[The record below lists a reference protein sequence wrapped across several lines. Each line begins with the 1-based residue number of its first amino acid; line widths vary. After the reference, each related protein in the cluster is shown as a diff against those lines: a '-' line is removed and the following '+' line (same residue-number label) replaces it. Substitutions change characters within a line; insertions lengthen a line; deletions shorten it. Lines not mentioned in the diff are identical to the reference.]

1 MVLNKI
7 IDEILKKSNNMRDP
21 VFRGQADEN
30 WPLES
35 AAVRRLKQ
43 NKGEDID
50 LSSEVES
57 YEANN
62 LYHPYRTIGDEN
74 QGKHQVL
81 SLLQHHGAATNYL
94 DFSCNA
100 LTALWF
106 ACSNTSN
113 ETKNRNGKLFIIDI
127 GPPHPW
133 ANEDEWIGEEEST
146 MENEGEEESTMENEG
161 RTGEAGY
168 LYLYRYP
175 NQNLSTRIVS
185 QQSIFLK
192 GFPNIPEK
200 ITTQISIDGKDKES
214 IHKELKQIGISEK
227 ILFPDLSG
235 FALQN
240 GPDKPL

>member
-7 IDEILKKSNNMRDP
+7 IDEILKKSDNMSDP

-43 NKGEDID
+43 SKVEAID
-50 LSSEVES
+50 LPNEVES
-57 YEANN
+57 YETNN
-62 LYHPYRTIGDEN
+62 LYYPYRAIGDEN

-106 ACSNTSN
+106 ACSNTPN
-113 ETKNRNGKLFIIDI
+113 ETKNHNGKLFIIDI
-127 GPPHPW
+127 GAPNPW
-133 ANEDEWIGEEEST
+133 ANEDGLIEEEEEST
-146 MENEGEEESTMENEG
+146 MENEGKPG
-161 RTGEAGY
+161 GTG
-168 LYLYRYP
+168 YLYRYP

-200 ITTQISIDGKDKES
+200 LTTQISINGKDKES
-214 IHKELKQIGISEK
+214 IHKELKQLGISEK

>member
-7 IDEILKKSNNMRDP
+7 IIEILSKSATMTQP
-21 VFRGQADEN
+21 VYRGQADES
-30 WPLES
+30 WSLES
-35 AAVRRLKQ
+35 AAVRRLKRHKEEETILY
-43 NKGEDID
+43 N
-50 LSSEVES
+50 EVEN
-57 YEANN
+57 YETNN
-62 LYHPYRTIGDEN
+62 LYYPYRRIGDEN

-113 ETKNRNGKLFIIDI
+113 KAENRNGKLFIIDI
-127 GPPHPW
+127 GPPNLW
-133 ANEDEWIGEEEST
+133 ANEDELIEREEEST
-146 MENEGEEESTMENEG
+146 TENEGE
-161 RTGEAGY
+161 TGKAG
-168 LYLYRYP
+168 YLYRYP

-192 GFPNIPEK
+192 GFPNIPER
-200 ITTQISIDGKDKES
+200 ITEQISINGKDKGS
-214 IHKELKQIGISEK
+214 IHKELKQLGITEK

-240 GPDKPL
+240 GPDKPLSQ

>member
-7 IDEILKKSNNMRDP
+7 IDEILKKSDNMRNP

-43 NKGEDID
+43 NKGENID
-50 LSSEVES
+50 LLIEVES
-57 YEANN
+57 YETND
-62 LYHPYRTIGDEN
+62 LYYPYRTIGDEN

-113 ETKNRNGKLFIIDI
+113 ETKNHNGKLFIIDI
-127 GPPHPW
+127 GPPNPW
-133 ANEDEWIGEEEST
+133 ANEDELIEGEEEST
-146 MENEGEEESTMENEG
+146 MENEGE
-161 RTGEAGY
+161 TGEAGEAG
-168 LYLYRYP
+168 YLYRYP
-175 NQNLSTRIVS
+175 NQKLSTRIVS

-192 GFPNIPEK
+192 GVPNIPEK
-200 ITTQISIDGKDKES
+200 ITTQISINGKDKES
-214 IHKELKQIGISEK
+214 IHKELKQLGISEK